1 LDRHLPRAGAPHAY
15 SAGAP
20 SGCTPGGL
28 VRDHVSLRSAPLGS
42 ICSPGQTGPR
52 SASVSEVANNR
63 CRPPRSG
70 DRPERNRGHQDE
82 PSPDDQAGRG
92 KPARRRGRGS
102 RARHIRRPRRACADA
117 GSCTRAGGDAG
128 RRAGRSAGAVV
139 AQPLFQVAE
148 RLPPTSVRGQR
159 PDPPWPCLKRSSCA
173 GSCCGAPHSPA
184 APVGDAL
191 DRCRYRDTFRN
202 VWPYATCGCKLVR

>member
-1 LDRHLPRAGAPHAY
+1 MPTALVVRRVAHLVGWYAITYLCDRPHW
-15 SAGAP
+15 
-20 SGCTPGGL
+20 
-28 VRDHVSLRSAPLGS
+28 DRSALRARRDRGRRACRRWP
-42 ICSPGQTGPR
+42 IID
-52 SASVSEVANNR
+52 AVSHGR
-63 CRPPRSG
+63 G
-70 DRPERNRGHQDE
+70 TRPERNHGHQDE

-92 KPARRRGRGS
+92 KAARRRGRGS

-173 GSCCGAPHSPA
+173 GSCCGGPHSPA